1 MIDESSLAVGMNAL
15 HESFDLE
22 RDPTQAARK

>member
-1 MIDESSLAVGMNAL
+1 M

-22 RDPTQAARK
+22 KF